1 MNAQIVPY
9 MLLLLFASVIS
20 FILAAYSFIK
30 RSIPAARFF
39 GLLTLGIG
47 IWSLF
52 YLFEVVNL
60 LLRYKQIFFGL
71 KYIGVVLVPGF
82 LLAFT
87 MEYTGVPLQ
96 KILRWGRWLAI
107 EPIVTLG
114 LILTN
119 SLHHLFYSNPRLEI
133 AHSFI
138 VMSYT
143 PNAWFYINTAY
154 SLVLGLISLA
164 MLLLYFKDSPGFR
177 RRQILFFI
185 LGGILPVGLMIVTLS
200 GRLPLP
206 NLDFTSV
213 AMVVG
218 LPLLAVSVFQYRLLD
233 VVPEARDLAIE
244 FLDDSVIVINRNFRV
259 LDLNQAA
266 QTLFRVKA
274 IEAIGRGL
282 EDLIPITP
290 AMRDVITQK
299 ERNQQDLVLTQD
311 GQEFQFEMRT
321 FRLASWYG
329 RPAGRLVLLHDVTAT
344 KQLEQRLRL
353 AKEAAEEATRA
364 KSLFLASMSHEIR
377 TPLNAVIGMTSL
389 LQDTKLDTEQQEFVS
404 TIRAGSDTLLTSIN
418 DILDFSKIEA
428 GRMELEIQ
436 PFELEKCIE
445 DALEMMASQVSA
457 KNLEV
462 YYLPGEGLP
471 AWVSGDPT
479 RIRQVLVNLLSN
491 AIKFTDQGEI
501 VVRCQVESTDGKQ
514 IELHISVS
522 DTGIGLTSEQLQ
534 RVFSSFTQ
542 ADASI
547 SRRYGGTG
555 LGLTISSRL
564 VTIMGGRIWADS
576 RPGVGSIFHFT
587 IQVEKVD
594 PAAGS
599 PQKVPMDQLM
609 GLQALVV
616 DDTATNRTILIN
628 QLSSWGI
635 IVDAAETAEEALTIL
650 KNIPKVDIILLD
662 MNLPDMNGAELARR
676 IREQL
681 RLDQVPMVLLS
692 SMAQRSSETDR
703 PLFAAIQNKPIRSVQ
718 LYQLLVE
725 IMSGSASTRRL
736 DDRLKIHSLPY
747 DATFAQQFPQRILL
761 AEDNPV
767 NKQVAVRFLER
778 LGYQVDTVANGEEA
792 VEAVHRQPYDLVFM
806 DVRMPEMDGLE
817 ATRRIRKDLPLERQ
831 PRIVAMTAYAY
842 KDDLAACIDAGM
854 DDTLTKP
861 IQFELL
867 AAVLSKNQTPIEH
880 SVESASPAIQP
891 STILE
896 DLGEDRDEI
905 VGLLMKSLE
914 EKYSLLTKAWAE
926 GDLQAVRESA
936 HQLKS
941 DSGYLG
947 AVDLSNLMLEIE
959 RAAAAGQ
966 VTEPEVKGK
975 AGEYLEQVRQSY
987 KVP

>member
-30 RSIPAARFF
+30 QSIPAARFF

-87 MEYTGVPLQ
+87 MEYTGVPLA

-164 MLLLYFKDSPGFR
+164 MLVLYFRRSPEFR

-185 LGGILPVGLMIVTLS
+185 MGGVLPAALMIVTLS
-200 GRLPLP
+200 GKLPLP

-213 AMVVG
+213 AMVIG

-244 FLDDSVIVINRNFRV
+244 FLDDSVIVINRDFRV

-266 QTLFRVKA
+266 QILFEVKA
-274 IEAIGRGL
+274 VEAIGRGL

-290 AMRDVITQK
+290 AMREVIALK
-299 ERNQQDLVLTQD
+299 ERNQQELILTRN
-311 GQEFQFEMRT
+311 GQELQFEMRT

-344 KQLEQRLRL
+344 KQLEQRLRQ
-353 AKEAAEEATRA
+353 AKEAAEEATKA

-428 GRMELEIQ
+428 GRMELETQ
-436 PFELEKCIE
+436 LFELDKCIE
-445 DALEMMASQVSA
+445 DALDMMASQVSA
-457 KNLEV
+457 KNLELN
-462 YYLPGEGLP
+462 YLPGESLP

-491 AIKFTDQGEI
+491 AIKFTDRGEI
-501 VVRCQVESTDGKQ
+501 VVRSQVESAEGKQ
-514 IELHISVS
+514 VELHISVS
-522 DTGIGLTSEQLQ
+522 DTGIGMTSEQLR

-564 VTIMGGRIWADS
+564 VNIMGGRIWAES
-576 RPGVGSIFHFT
+576 QPGVGSTFHFT
-587 IQVEKVD
+587 LRVEQVD
-594 PAAGS
+594 PADGS
-599 PQKVPMDQLM
+599 LESVQTDQLL
-609 GLQALVV
+609 GLRALVV
-616 DDTATNRTILIN
+616 DDTATNRTILTN
-628 QLSSWGI
+628 QLSSWG
-635 IVDAAETAEEALTIL
+635 VLVEAAESAAEALTIL
-650 KNIPKVDIILLD
+650 KTIPGVDIILLD

-681 RLDQVPMVLLS
+681 QLDQVPMVLLS

-703 PLFAAIQNKPIRSVQ
+703 PLFAAIQNKPIRAAQ
-718 LYQLLVE
+718 LYKLLVE
-725 IMSGSASTRRL
+725 IASGSAHHPELVDPLTARP
-736 DDRLKIHSLPY
+736 LPY
-747 DATFAQQFPQRILL
+747 DATFALQHPLRILL

-767 NKQVAVRFLER
+767 NKRVAVRFLER

-792 VEAVHRQPYDLVFM
+792 VEAVQRQPYDLVFM

-817 ATRRIRKDLPLERQ
+817 ATRRIRKDLPPERQ
-831 PRIVAMTAYAY
+831 PKIVAMTAYAY
-842 KDDLAACIDAGM
+842 KDDLAACISAGM

-867 AAVLSKNQTPIEH
+867 AAVLRKHHTQNDQL
-880 SVESASPAIQP
+880 ASPPAPVLQG
-891 STILE
+891 SNILD

-914 EKYSLLTKAWAE
+914 DKFGLLAKAWAE
-926 GDLQAVRESA
+926 GDLLAVRECA

-947 AVDLSNLMLEIE
+947 AMELANLMLEIE
-959 RAAAAGQ
+959 HTASAGKPTNMDLQ
-966 VTEPEVKGK
+966 KK
-975 AGEYLEQVRQSY
+975 ARDYIEQVQQAYRTR
-987 KVP
+987 